1 MKFQSFVLLILV
13 AIFSFSCAD
22 DLTNIGESIQ
32 PGSDEILI
40 GTDTFHVSTENVF
53 VESIYTRQDSFLLGT
68 FYNEKYGSTQADIL
82 AQVNCPVGFLYP
94 PQSIPDSVLVVLY
107 YDTWFGDSYSPIDV
121 NIYEMNLNT
130 FNYTTHYPTNIDPLE
145 YTDKSINLGRRIFT
159 AQDTSGTRT
168 YSTYISFK
176 MDAAFVNRFF
186 DDSYYA
192 SETEFQNKFFKG
204 LYITAN
210 FGAST
215 ILNVSQIDME
225 MHYHYTAQKNGRDT
239 VITDVK
245 TFPANKEVRQVNRFV
260 HNDRDVLVKQKDSV
274 NYIASP
280 ANINTRVKI
289 PLKRMAERMKAKT
302 GNKTLTMNSALL
314 NVEITDFETATI
326 AMPVTSYLL
335 LIKEDSIDNFFK
347 KNKLP
352 DDTYAIVSQYSYAQI
367 GTSGVYG
374 YSYSFDTATLI
385 ANEIKN
391 NEVPDENL
399 NMLLVPVR
407 ITTDSYYS
415 VTEIKQQFLMSG
427 VTIKSGIN
435 PNSPMRINAVFTGF

>member
-22 DLTNIGESIQ
+22 DLTTIGESIQ
-32 PGSDEILI
+32 PGSDGISI
-40 GTDTFHVSTENVF
+40 GTDTFHVSTKNVF

-94 PQSIPDSVLVVLY
+94 PQSTPDSVLVVLY

-130 FNYTTHYPTNIDPLE
+130 FNYTTHYPTNIHWSE
-145 YTDKSINLGRRIFT
+145 YTDKSIKLGQRIFT

-176 MDAAFVNRFF
+176 MDDAFKERFF
-186 DDSYYA
+186 DDSAYA
-192 SETEFQNKFFKG
+192 SETGFQDFFKG

-225 MHYHYTAQKNGRDT
+225 MHYHYTAQKNGKDT
-239 VITDVK
+239 IITDIK

-280 ANINTRVKI
+280 ANINTQVTI
-289 PLKRMAERMKAKT
+289 PLKRMTERMKVQT
-302 GNKTLTMNSALL
+302 GNKTLKMNSALL

-335 LIKEDSIDNFFK
+335 LIKKDSVDNFFK

-352 DDTYAIVSQYSYAQI
+352 DDTYAIVSQYSYAQK

-374 YSYSFDTATLI
+374 YYYSFDTATLI

-391 NEVPDENL
+391 NDVPADVD
-399 NMLLVPVR
+399 MLLVPVR
-407 ITTDSYYS
+407 ITMDSYYS

-427 VTIKSGIN
+427 VTVKSGVN
-435 PNSPMRINAVFTGF
+435 PNSPMRINAVFSGF